1 MVLWFEFRPS
11 PLLFLFSLRG
21 TFWHKCAEG
30 VCTHRR
36 YEIQSCDMSD
46 SFFFP
51 PLIME
56 YCSFQPRAP
65 LLGGFSPFIFS
76 SLCLLSTHTYIY
88 THTHTRSFSAV
99 SSLEYFT
106 AFTNS
111 AALLFCEEEEQS
123 CTHGYHR
130 LPSLIPLF
138 LSATSAVTLIIIQ
151 PKGDNSDRFFLLSL
165 SLLLLL
171 VVILCLLLL
180 LLLLLLWY
188 ILVFWTSSFLFL
200 RNCLF
205 MIPGPLPRWV

>member
-1 MVLWFEFRPS
+1 MYSSFLQREEKKDEAFFGATDYISSKASWFSGLNLDRPLCFFFFLYEVLFDINVLKAFAHI
-11 PLLFLFSLRG
+11 G
-21 TFWHKCAEG
+21 G
-30 VCTHRR
+30 MR
-36 YEIQSCDMSD
+36 YKVAICLTV
-46 SFFFP
+46 FFFP

-180 LLLLLLWY
+180 LLLLLL
-188 ILVFWTSSFLFL
+188 
-200 RNCLF
+200 
-205 MIPGPLPRWV
+205 